1 MRDPCTT
8 FDQLKSL
15 RLVCRSFNHVVA
27 RRVLSCIRLFGSA
40 DNPVSNIHRLH
51 AMFSSNQIGHLHLT
65 KTLVLSWKWRYEY
78 LSVFKS
84 FRTMRISN
92 EWVCGMAWNST
103 LAPLVYLLVALF
115 VPRFLPLSA
124 CDFVARLHARYRLS
138 QASVLNTMP
147 NVRRVM

>member
-1 MRDPCTT
+1 MRDPYTT
-8 FDQLKSL
+8 FDQLKPL

-27 RRVLSCIRLFGSA
+27 RRVLSCVRLFGSR
-40 DNPVSNIHRLH
+40 DNPVSNIRQLH
-51 AMFSSNQIGHLHLT
+51 AILSSNLNGHLHLAN
-65 KTLVLSWKWRYEY
+65 TLVLGWKWRYEY

-92 EWVCGMAWNST
+92 QWVCGMIWNST

-124 CDFVARLHARYRLS
+124 CDSVARLHARYRLLW
-138 QASVLNTMP
+138 ASVLNMP